1 MITTLDRMTLISF
14 FRSYAIVWSS
24 LISLYV
30 VMDLFTHLDAFVN
43 RAGGFPAIARF
54 IISFYGYRIPQVF
67 DLMAEPISLL
77 AAAFTVS
84 WMVKNNEMLPQLSAG
99 VPTRRIVRPVLLGGL
114 VTIAFASLN
123 QEFLIPEVADELM
136 SSRDDPEGSKAQ
148 IPDGRVR
155 HIGSTPGGAGGI
167 PQGPPYRTLLRHV
180 PGNIPHRYAAPDR
193 GRSGLRAADAG
204 GPQSGGWLL
213 TNTTPETFNGPPPTN
228 VTTLGPGRCF
238 LKVDTADYDT
248 VNRGGTW
255 YLYASTPRLR
265 ELLSGAEPRRQVKMA
280 VLFHTRIT
288 RPIIGILLVVLG
300 VSVILWNPN
309 RHIILSFALCLGIAV
324 GYYMFVLGFKAM
336 GDSDLI
342 SPPLAAW
349 CPVLIYGPMAIVS
362 FDMIHT

>member
-148 IPDGRVR
+148 ILM
-155 HIGSTPGGAGGI
+155 GAFDTSGVHLEGQVGYRKDRRI
-167 PQGPPYRTLLRHV
+167 ERFCATFPETSPTGMLHLTAEEAVYVPP
-180 PGNIPHRYAAPDR
+180 
-193 GRSGLRAADAG
+193 SAG

-238 LKVDTADYDT
+238 LKVDTADYNT

-280 VLFHTRIT
+280 VLFHTRIM